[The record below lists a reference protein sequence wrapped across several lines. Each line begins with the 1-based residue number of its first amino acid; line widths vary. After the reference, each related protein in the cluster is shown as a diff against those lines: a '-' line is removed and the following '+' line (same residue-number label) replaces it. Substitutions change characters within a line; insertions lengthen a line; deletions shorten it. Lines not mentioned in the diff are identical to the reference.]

1 MLYNMNDYHIELDKL
16 GKIII
21 YLRKSREEMTDFKH
35 TTEETLARHEEILQK
50 WAKTNLGYEIPEE
63 YIFRE
68 VVSGET
74 IEDRP
79 EFKKVLSLINDGD
92 IDGLLV
98 VEPERTTRGDLIDCG
113 TVIRSLEITKTLC
126 ITPMKIYNLNNEFD
140 KRLFKDQLLK
150 GNEYLE
156 YSKKIMKR
164 GKDLSAEQGKFLGSV
179 APYGYDRIKCAELGV
194 SDGKG
199 WTLTQNEDAEIVK
212 MIFDMADEGIGT
224 ERIAKHLDNID
235 APKPHDSYWKDT
247 TIKCILNNEVY
258 YGMIAW
264 GKTKIITKL
273 IDGVPVKKAV
283 KQKDYPLYD
292 GLHKD
297 RAIIT
302 KEQFDRVQKGLKE
315 RFKNPIP
322 KGEIFKNPL
331 GGLCKCG
338 KCGKAMIQNSH
349 NGVTFNK
356 RVHEVDKEKLY
367 NLLQSQRK
375 ALKIP
380 IAEINRQ
387 MGYDAFKGGFYY
399 IFSPKFNEKKFYLGD
414 LLTKNWFK
422 LKEMLKIET
431 DEFDKAITEFE
442 ETTKPTTLLCSENCG
457 MTSSKLYLVEDK
469 LIDSLKLLLKEY
481 NVYLDNYEEEYEKV
495 VKSNSKSLGSI
506 EKEIAKKEQQLTK
519 AKEFVEQ
526 EIYTPQEFL
535 ERKKE
540 LTAAI
545 EKLTKERDKIT
556 NHKEEDK
563 VIKIKKAI
571 PSLEKII
578 ENYYSLTME
587 ERNDSLKFII
597 DRIVYNKN
605 ERHINSAS
613 DEEQKE
619 SIKLDIYLNNRFK
632 L

>member
-1 MLYNMNDYHIELDKL
+1 MMYNMNDYHIELDKL

-21 YLRKSREEMTDFKH
+21 YLRKSREEMSDFKQ

-50 WAKTNLGYEIPEE
+50 WAKANLGYEIPEE
-63 YIFRE
+63 HIFRE

-74 IEDRP
+74 ISDRP
-79 EFKKVLSLINDGD
+79 EFKKVLEIINNGD
-92 IDGLLV
+92 VDGLLV

-179 APYGYDRIKCAELGV
+179 APYGYDRVKCAELGV
-194 SDGKG
+194 GDKKG
-199 WTLTQNEDAEIVK
+199 WTLKPNENEDIVK
-212 MIFDMADEGIGT
+212 MIFNMAEEGIGVD
-224 ERIAKHLDNID
+224 RIAQHLDNIN
-235 APKPHDSYWKDT
+235 APKPHNSEWQDT

-264 GKTKIITKL
+264 GKTKIVTRL

-283 KQKDYPLYD
+283 KQKDYPLYQ
-292 GLHKD
+292 GLHK
-297 RAIIT
+297 AIIT
-302 KEQFDRVQKGLKE
+302 KEQFDRVQTGLAG
-315 RFKNPIP
+315 RYKNPIP
-322 KGEIFKNPL
+322 KGEVFKNPL

-349 NGVTFNK
+349 NGNTFTK
-356 RVHEVDKEKLY
+356 RKYEVDKEKLY

-375 ALKIP
+375 ALKIS

-387 MGYDAFKGGFYY
+387 MGCNPFSGGFYY
-399 IFSPKFNEKKFYLGD
+399 IFPPKFNEKKFYLGD
-414 LLTKNWFK
+414 LLTNNWFK
-422 LKEMLKIET
+422 LKSMLKIET

-442 ETTKPTTLLCSENCG
+442 EVTKPITLLCNENCG
-457 MTSSKLYLVEDK
+457 IPSSKLYLVEDK
-469 LIDSLKLLLKEY
+469 VIDSLKTLLNDY
-481 NVYLDNYEEEYEKV
+481 HVYLDGYEEEYEKV
-495 VKSNSKSLGSI
+495 VKSNSRSLKSI
-506 EKEIAKKEQQLTK
+506 EKELDKKQQQLK
-519 AKEFVEQ
+519 NAREFVEQ
-526 EIYTPQEFL
+526 KIYTPQEFL

-540 LTAAI
+540 LTEDI
-545 EKLTKERDKIT
+545 ERLTLEKDKIT

-563 VIKIKKAI
+563 VIRIKKAI
-571 PSLEKII
+571 PSLQNILDK
-578 ENYYSLTME
+578 YYSLDME
-587 ERNDSLKFII
+587 ERNNSLKFII
-597 DRIVYNKN
+597 DKIVYNKT
-605 ERHINSAS
+605 ERHTNGTT
-613 DEEQKE
+613 DEEQKS
-619 SIKLDIYLNNRFK
+619 SINLDIYLNHRFK

>member
-1 MLYNMNDYHIELDKL
+1 MMYNMNDYQIELDKL

-50 WAKTNLGYEIPEE
+50 WAKANLGYEIPEE

-79 EFKKVLSLINDGD
+79 EFKKVLSLINEGD
-92 IDGLLV
+92 VDGLLV

-179 APYGYDRIKCAELGV
+179 APYGYDRVKCAELGV
-194 SDGKG
+194 GDKKG
-199 WTLTQNEDAEIVK
+199 WTLKPNEDADIVRMIFNMSDEGVGVDRIVK
-212 MIFDMADEGIGT
+212 
-224 ERIAKHLDNID
+224 HLINIE
-235 APKPHDSYWKDT
+235 APTNNSWNDST
-247 TIKCILNNEVY
+247 VKCILNNEVY

-264 GKTKIITKL
+264 GKSKIITKL
-273 IDGVPVKKAV
+273 IDGIPVKKTI
-283 KQKDYPLYD
+283 KQEEYPLYQ
-292 GLHKD
+292 GLHE
-297 RAIIT
+297 AIIT
-302 KEQFDRVQKGLKE
+302 KEQFEKVQRGLKD
-315 RFKNPIP
+315 RYKNPIP

-349 NGVTFNK
+349 NGIKHTK

-367 NLLQSQRK
+367 NLLQTQRK

-387 MGYDAFKGGFYY
+387 MGCEPFHGGFYY

-414 LLTKNWFK
+414 LLTNNWFK
-422 LKEMLKIET
+422 LKSLLKIET

-442 ETTKPTTLLCSENCG
+442 ETTKPTTLLCNDNCG

-469 LIDSLKLLLKEY
+469 LIDSLKVLLNEY
-481 NVYLDNYEEEYEKV
+481 NLYLDNYEEEYEKV

-506 EKEIAKKEQQLTK
+506 EKEIAKKEQQLKK

-540 LTAAI
+540 LTSAI
-545 EKLTKERDKIT
+545 EKLTLEKDKIT

-578 ENYYSLTME
+578 ENYYSLSME

-597 DRIVYNKN
+597 DKVIYNKS

>member
-1 MLYNMNDYHIELDKL
+1 MMYNMNDYHIELDKL

-21 YLRKSREEMTDFKH
+21 YLRKSRADEVQGY
-35 TTEETLARHEEILQK
+35 TESIEQTLARHEEILQK
-50 WAKTNLGYEIPEE
+50 WAKSNLGYEIPEE
-63 YIFRE
+63 HIFRE

-79 EFKKVLSLINDGD
+79 EFKKVLELINKGD

-156 YSKKIMKR
+156 YSKKILKR

-179 APYGYDRIKCAELGV
+179 APYGYDRIKCSELKV
-194 SDGKG
+194 ADGKG
-199 WTLTQNEDAEIVK
+199 WTLQPNEDKEIVQ
-212 MIFDMADEGIGT
+212 MIFNMADEGIGID
-224 ERIAKHLDNID
+224 RIVKHLVNID
-235 APKPHDSYWKDT
+235 APLPHNSNWNDST
-247 TIKCILNNEVY
+247 LKCILNNEVY

-264 GKTKIITKL
+264 GKTRIITQL
-273 IDGVPVKKAV
+273 IDGIPIKKAV
-283 KQKDYPLYD
+283 KQKEYPLYK
-292 GLHKD
+292 GLHK
-297 RAIIT
+297 AIIT
-302 KEQFDRVQKGLKE
+302 KEQFDRVQKGLKD
-315 RFKNPIP
+315 RYKNPIP
-322 KGEIFKNPL
+322 KGEVFKNPL

-338 KCGKAMIQNSH
+338 NCGRAMIQNSH
-349 NGVTFNK
+349 NGIIHTK
-356 RVHEVDKEKLY
+356 RKHEVDKEKLY

-375 ALKIP
+375 SLKIP

-387 MGYDAFKGGFYY
+387 MGCDPFKGGFYY

-422 LKEMLKIET
+422 LKSMLKIKT
-431 DEFDKAITEFE
+431 DEFDKQITEFE
-442 ETTKPTTLLCSENCG
+442 EFTKPTTLLCSENCG

-469 LIDSLKLLLKEY
+469 LIDSLKVLLKDY
-481 NVYLDNYEEEYEKV
+481 HIYLDNYEEEYEKV

-506 EKEIAKKEQQLTK
+506 EKEIAKKEQQLKK

-540 LTAAI
+540 LTSAI
-545 EKLTKERDKIT
+545 EKLTLEKEKIT

-571 PSLEKII
+571 PSLEKVI
-578 ENYYSLTME
+578 ENYYSLDME
-587 ERNDSLKFII
+587 ERNNSLKFII
-597 DRIVYNKN
+597 DKIVYNKT
-605 ERHINSAS
+605 ERHINSSS
-613 DEEQKE
+613 DENQKE
-619 SIKLDIYLNNRFK
+619 SIKLDIYLNHRFK

>member
-1 MLYNMNDYHIELDKL
+1 MMYNMNDYQIELDKL

-50 WAKTNLGYEIPEE
+50 WAKANLGYEIPEE

-79 EFKKVLSLINDGD
+79 EFKKVLSLINEGD
-92 IDGLLV
+92 VDGLLV

-164 GKDLSAEQGKFLGSV
+164 GKDLSAEQGKFLGAT
-179 APYGYDRIKCAELGV
+179 APYGYDRIKCSELGV
-194 SDGKG
+194 GDRKG
-199 WTLTQNEDAEIVK
+199 WTLKPNEDAEIVK
-212 MIFDMADEGIGT
+212 MIFDMADEGIGMD
-224 ERIAKHLDNID
+224 RIARHLVNID
-235 APKPHDSYWKDT
+235 APLPHDSDWT
-247 TIKCILNNEVY
+247 GSTLRCILNNEVY

-264 GKTKIITKL
+264 GKTRNIIKF
-273 IDGVPVKKAV
+273 INGVPVKRSV
-283 KQKDYPLYD
+283 KQKDYPLYK
-292 GLHKD
+292 GLHTG
-297 RAIIT
+297 IIT
-302 KEQFDRVQKGLKE
+302 KEQFDKVQNGLKD
-315 RFKNPIP
+315 RYIAPVP
-322 KGEIFKNPL
+322 KGEVFKNPL

-338 KCGKAMIQNSH
+338 KCGKAMIQCSN
-349 NGVTFNK
+349 NGTK
-356 RVHEVDKEKLY
+356 YTRRVHEIDKEKLY
-367 NLLQSQRK
+367 NLLQTQRK

-387 MGYDAFKGGFYY
+387 MGCNSFKGGFYY
-399 IFSPKFNEKKFYLGD
+399 LFSRKFNEKTFFTGD

-422 LKEMLKIET
+422 LKAMLKIET
-431 DEFDKAITEFE
+431 DEFDKPITEFE
-442 ETTKPTTLLCSENCG
+442 EITKPISFVCNGKCG
-457 MTSSKLYLVEDK
+457 MSSSKLYLVEEK
-469 LIDSLKLLLKEY
+469 LIDSLKVLLNEY
-481 NVYLDNYEEEYEKV
+481 NLYLDNYEEEYEKV

-506 EKEIAKKEQQLTK
+506 EKEIAKKEQQLKK

-540 LTAAI
+540 LTSAI
-545 EKLTKERDKIT
+545 EKLTLEKEKIT

-578 ENYYSLTME
+578 ENYYSLSME
-587 ERNDSLKFII
+587 ERNDSLKFLI
-597 DRIVYNKN
+597 DKVIYTKTERNKKHTS
-605 ERHINSAS
+605 E
-613 DEEQKE
+613 EEQKN